1 MGQQHRTHSIRGSL
15 VCGYHNVFLT
25 LYFLLAGQPH
35 LCMQQC
41 LAISAFS
48 LDQAVLS
55 VVLQHFV
62 CSPLFLGGR
71 APHEHTV
78 APHYLHTFSGQGSP
92 AGRYCSVLLA
102 PQLFR
107 QGCPL
112 CVQPSGNMKRHPAS
126 CAGSISGLQGPLYSC
141 YSALLFLLGLAP
153 VGWLEHATELCR
165 SAREPGWSSHLL

>member
-1 MGQQHRTHSIRGSL
+1 MHLQLYFGSSELSPGGNRRPYMSAWGSSIP
-15 VCGYHNVFLT
+15 LT
-25 LYFLLAGQPH
+25 LLGAVWCVGTICFSLTPYFLLAGQPH
-35 LCMQQC
+35 LCMLQC
-41 LAISAFS
+41 FTISTLS
-48 LDQAVLS
+48 LDQTVLS

-78 APHYLHTFSGQGSP
+78 APHYLRTFSGQGSS

-112 CVQPSGNMKRHPAS
+112 CAQPSGNTK
-126 CAGSISGLQGPLYSC
+126 
-141 YSALLFLLGLAP
+141 
-153 VGWLEHATELCR
+153 
-165 SAREPGWSSHLL
+165 